1 MISKTVL
8 AIDPGKNKC
17 GFAIAVR
24 KKPRNVELLWHK
36 VLPTES
42 LIEGVEEARTQSA
55 FELVIVGG
63 GTTSREAVARLRE
76 AFPGLSILVVDETD
90 TTLHARER
98 YWEHFPRRGWR
109 RLLPATL
116 QIPPGPVD
124 DFAALILAER
134 VLIEP

>member
-1 MISKTVL
+1 MRPKTVL
-8 AIDPGKNKC
+8 AIDPGRTKC
-17 GFAIAVR
+17 GLALAVR
-24 KKPRNVELLWHK
+24 NQPRKVELLWHR
-36 VLPTES
+36 VIPTAD
-42 LIEGVEEARTQSA
+42 LIHGVEEAKTQGN

-63 GTTSREAVARLRE
+63 GTTSHEAVARLRS
-76 AFPGLSILVVDETD
+76 AFAGLSILVVDETD

-116 QIPPGPVD
+116 QVPPDPVD
-124 DFAALILAER
+124 DFAALVLAER